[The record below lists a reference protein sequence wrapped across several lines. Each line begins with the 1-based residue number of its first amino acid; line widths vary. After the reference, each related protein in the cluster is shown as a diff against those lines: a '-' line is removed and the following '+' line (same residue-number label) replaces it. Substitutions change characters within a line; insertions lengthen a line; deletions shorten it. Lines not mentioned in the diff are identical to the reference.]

1 MALHYAPGVYV
12 EHPRPQEGLAA
23 VRMDVAGFVGIAERG
38 PVDKAVALDGW
49 PAFLDIFGN
58 FLPNAYLAY
67 SVRAFFENGGRR
79 CHVVRVAA
87 SEVHTALDLD
97 PTVIQP
103 ADNSSSFVL
112 STASISPGALV
123 VADQTVTT
131 TAAGVQP
138 TDRGSTIVADIG
150 GFAAH
155 RLVVIRQPGKKPCF
169 AQPVFIN
176 AGGNEIRWREPLD
189 ALIDIAQ
196 PFTLFSSHRCSRL
209 VQSVSADQI
218 VWKAAL
224 DPAFDQT
231 KAIDFAA
238 GAGAS
243 NGTIYDEDALPLIS
257 IEAFNPGQWGNS
269 LSVSVRHSR
278 GLEARSRLC
287 LEPDKPRWLS
297 VEAITGFAKGSIV
310 EIVQVGA
317 PLVRRRI
324 AAVDV
329 KTRRLFWDTD
339 LAAPFDLA
347 AAANGTNPIRVRR
360 YVTSLS
366 VRLKGKLAE
375 TFGDLDLPTLADPDA
390 SLVNE
395 QSKLIRISRLGGSD
409 YAQPDP
415 TLPLQSN
422 GLCTLSGGRD
432 GIAMLSPDAIV
443 GDLSLETRR
452 GVRVFETVDEP
463 ATLAVPD
470 FMIEPM
476 PALMTAPPPK
486 EEPDPCCLCPAL
498 PTPPVPPPPMVEATP
513 DFSLDDVLAMQSTLL
528 AHCETRG
535 DRIALIDVPR
545 WRDRPDPYD
554 VDATMAWRQRFD
566 SSYAALYFPW
576 IELTDPLTLPNGK
589 PREVPPS
596 GHAAGCIARTDSVRG
611 TQAAPANMPLQWLS
625 SLPHSIDAAAQEGLN
640 PAGINC
646 IRSFL
651 GRGIRIYGARTLSSD
666 PQWRF
671 LNVRRL
677 IIRLKRALNRGMQW
691 AVFEPQ
697 NNIFY
702 DAVFA
707 QVEGFLETEWDERR
721 LSGRTADEAFY
732 VRQIV
737 DRAAYDRGEF
747 ILEIGVAP
755 VIPAEFV
762 VLRLSRTEDRL
773 EIVEDTEEQGEDA

>member
-12 EHPRPQEGLAA
+12 EHPRPQGGLAP
-23 VRMDVAGFVGIAERG
+23 VRMDVAGFVGIAEKG
-38 PVDKAVALDGW
+38 PVDTAVALDGW

-58 FLPNAYLAY
+58 FLPNAFLAY

-87 SEVHTALDLD
+87 EEVRTALDLD
-97 PTVIQP
+97 PTVVQP
-103 ADNSSSFVL
+103 SDNASSFVVSAAGL
-112 STASISPGALV
+112 LPGALV
-123 VADQTVTT
+123 VADQTVS
-131 TAAGVQP
+131 TAAAGLQP
-138 TDRGSTIVADIG
+138 ANRGSTIVADIG
-150 GFAAH
+150 GFSAH
-155 RLVVIRQPGKKPCF
+155 RLVTIRQPGKKPCF
-169 AQPVFIN
+169 AQPVFID
-176 AGGNEIRWREPLD
+176 AGANEIRWREPLD
-189 ALIDIAQ
+189 ALVDIAQ
-196 PFTLFSSHRCSRL
+196 PFTLFTSHRCSRL
-209 VQSVSADQI
+209 VQSIAADQI
-218 VWKAAL
+218 VWNAAL

-238 GAGAS
+238 GAGVS
-243 NGTIYDEDALPLIS
+243 NGTIYDEDAAPLIS
-257 IEAFNPGQWGNS
+257 IQAISPGQWGDS
-269 LSVSVRHSR
+269 LAVSVRHSR
-278 GLEARSRLC
+278 GLQAVSRLC
-287 LEPDKPRWLS
+287 PEPDKSHWLS
-297 VEAITGFAKGSIV
+297 VEAVAGFAKGSIV
-310 EIVQVGA
+310 EIIQIGA

-324 AAVDV
+324 AQVDV
-329 KTRRLFWDTD
+329 QARRLFWDAD

-347 AAANGTNPIRVRR
+347 AAADGTKPIRVRR
-360 YVTSLS
+360 HVMSLS
-366 VRLKGKLAE
+366 VRLKGRLAE
-375 TFGDLDLPTLADPDA
+375 TFSDLDLPTLADPDV
-390 SLVNE
+390 SPVNE
-395 QSKLIRISRLGGSD
+395 QSRLIRISRLVGPD

-415 TLPLQSN
+415 TLPLQTN
-422 GLCTLSGGRD
+422 GLCILSGGRD
-432 GIAMLSPDAIV
+432 GIAMLTPEGIV
-443 GDLSLETRR
+443 GDPSAERRR
-452 GVRVFETVDEP
+452 GIRVFETVDEP
-463 ATLAVPD
+463 ATLAAPD
-470 FMIEPM
+470 IMIEPM
-476 PALMTAPPPK
+476 AALLTAPPPK
-486 EEPDPCCLCPAL
+486 EDPDPCCLCPTL
-498 PTPPVPPPPMVEATP
+498 PSLPVPPPPMVEATP
-513 DFSLDDVLAMQSTLL
+513 DFALDDILFMQSTLV

-545 WRDRPDPYD
+545 WRDRPDAYD
-554 VDATMAWRQRFD
+554 VGTTMAWRQRFD

-576 IELTDPLTLPNGK
+576 IELTDPLTLPNGT

-596 GHAAGCIARTDSVRG
+596 GHVAGCIGRTDSVRG
-611 TQAAPANMPLQWLS
+611 TQAAPANIPLQWVA
-625 SLPHSIDAAAQEGLN
+625 SLPHPIDAAKQEGLN

-697 NNIFY
+697 SNTFY

-732 VRQIV
+732 VRQIA
-737 DRAAYDRGEF
+737 DQAAYDRGEF
-747 ILEIGVAP
+747 VLEIGVAP

-773 EIVEDTEEQGEDA
+773 EIVEDTAKEGEAA